1 METLTLV
8 RLLRPS
14 SVKDISM
21 SPDHSGLPRGIDHVG
36 VTVPDINL
44 AITFLETALGAVA
57 LYRNVTHASPQ
68 QGLQTEAILGLP
80 QGTVVWEMCMMSLGH
95 GPGIELFE
103 MHGPDQRNPLRASDF
118 GLQHFAVYVDDIH
131 AACARFTK
139 SGGELLTEPQGQPS
153 LEAGPG
159 NMFCYGR
166 TPWGMII
173 ELLSTPS
180 RERFDDIAPTKR
192 YQPPPRHEEA

>member
-1 METLTLV
+1 M
-8 RLLRPS
+8 S
-14 SVKDISM
+14 S
-21 SPDHSGLPRGIDHVG
+21 DHSGLPRGIDHVG
-36 VTVPDINL
+36 VTVPDLDL
-44 AITFLETALGAVA
+44 AITFLEAALGAVA
-57 LYRNVTHASPQ
+57 LYRNVTSASPQ
-68 QGLQTEAILGLP
+68 MGPHTEQVLGLP
-80 QGTVVWEMCMMSLGH
+80 QGTVVWQMCMMSLGH

-103 MHGPDQRNPLRASDF
+103 MHGPDQRDPARPCDF

-139 SGGELLTEPQGQPS
+139 AGGTLLTEPQGQPS

-173 ELLSTPS
+173 ELLSTPA
-180 RERFDDIAPTKR
+180 RERFDDISPVSR
-192 YQPPPRHEEA
+192 YQPPPRHPES

>member
-1 METLTLV
+1 
-8 RLLRPS
+8 
-14 SVKDISM
+14 M
-21 SPDHSGLPRGIDHVG
+21 STDHSGLPRGIDHVG
-36 VTVPDINL
+36 VTVPDINA
-44 AITFLETALGAVA
+44 AIRFLEVA
-57 LYRNVTHASPQ
+57 FGGIPLYRNVTHAAPQ
-68 QGLQTEAILGLP
+68 QGPETEKILGLP
-80 QGTVVWEMCMMSLGH
+80 VGTVVREMCMVALGH

-103 MHGPDQRNPLRASDF
+103 MHGPDQRDASRPCDW

-131 AACARFTK
+131 AACHRFREA
-139 SGGELLTEPQGQPS
+139 GGTLLTEPQKQPS

-180 RERFDDIAPTKR
+180 QERFNDISPIDR
-192 YQPPPRHEEA
+192 YQPPPRTGENT

>member
-1 METLTLV
+1 MH
-8 RLLRPS
+8 
-14 SVKDISM
+14 
-21 SPDHSGLPRGIDHVG
+21 PDHSGLPRGIDHVG
-36 VTVPDINL
+36 VTVPDINV
-44 AITFLETALGAVA
+44 AIIFLEAAFGAVA
-57 LYRNVTHASPQ
+57 LYRNVTSASPQ
-68 QGLQTEAILGLP
+68 QGSRTEAILGLP

-103 MHGPDQRNPLRASDF
+103 MHGPDQHTALRACDF

-131 AACARFTK
+131 AACARFIK
-139 SGGELLTEPQGQPS
+139 AGGELLTEPQGQPS

-166 TPWGMII
+166 APWGMII

-192 YQPPPRHEEA
+192 YQPPPRHEES